1 MVVGDVEGVVVD
13 FGLTEEQALLQE
25 TARAFVARHCPAER
39 AKAWD
44 EADEFPTDLWRRMAE
59 MGWFSLPF
67 PVADGGGG
75 GTTTDLCLIAE
86 ALGAA
91 SLDVAM
97 AYVGTFIPGLVIFR
111 YGTDEQRR
119 RFGPGLLGGEYR
131 IAVSISEPDAG
142 SDAASLR
149 CTAVDRGDHFVVNG
163 QKAWCTGAGLPG
175 ALIAMYVRTDPEAPK
190 HRGISL
196 LLIPNDSPGLE
207 IRRTPTLARHLL
219 GTNELFLT
227 DVVVPKD
234 NLVGALNG
242 GFSMLMSGL
251 DVEKVVMG
259 AAYTG
264 VAQATMDDM
273 LAYSRQRQQFGR
285 PIGNFQALA
294 HPMADLQTDIDAA
307 RLLAYRAAWLL
318 GARRPCTREASMAK
332 LKCSETYVAAAR
344 LGMQVL
350 AGHGFSTES
359 IMSFRWR
366 ESIVATISGGT
377 SQIQRNAIAK
387 SMGLTTY

>member
-1 MVVGDVEGVVVD
+1 MN
-13 FGLTEEQALLQE
+13 FAMSSEQALLRD
-25 TARAFVARHCPAER
+25 TAKAFVAKHCSAER

-44 EADEFPTDLWRRMAE
+44 EANEFPIDLWRKMAE
-59 MGWFSLPF
+59 MGWFELPY
-67 PVADGGGG
+67 PESWGGGG
-75 GTTTDLCLIAE
+75 GSVTELCIIAE

-97 AYVGTFIPGLVIFR
+97 AYVGTFIPGMVIFKF
-111 YGTDEQRR
+111 GSNEQRDR
-119 RFGPGLLGGEYR
+119 YRAGLLGGEYR
-131 IAVSISEPDAG
+131 IAVAISEPDAG

-149 CTAVDRGDHFVVNG
+149 CSAVDRGDHFVLNG

-175 ALIAMYVRTDPEAPK
+175 ALIAMYVRTDAEVPK

-196 LLIPNDSPGLE
+196 MLLPNDAPGLE

-219 GTNELFLT
+219 GTNELFLS
-227 DVVVPKD
+227 DVVVPKA
-234 NLVGALNG
+234 NMIGALNN

-251 DVEKVVMG
+251 DYEKIVMA

-273 LAYSRQRQQFGR
+273 LDYSKQRQQFGR

-294 HPMADLQTDIDAA
+294 HPMVDMQTEIDAA
-307 RLLAYRAAWLL
+307 RLLTYRAAWMLST
-318 GARRPCTREASMAK
+318 GMPCTREAAMAK

-359 IMSFRWR
+359 MMSFRWR